1 MNECCGCV
9 GIILCV
15 GFPMDMTVDDDDGGL
30 TVDKDECPPIPV
42 VAGYGEVANVVTN
55 LVHS

>member
-1 MNECCGCV
+1 M
-9 GIILCV
+9 
-15 GFPMDMTVDDDDGGL
+15 DDDDGGL